1 MEADEDHL
9 LSCEDM
15 AKILASEEGLRKYV
29 GGRKYV
35 AVLNQCDDDT
45 RREGGEWIGEM
56 LRGWGVENV
65 VLTKLRNCRAGG
77 SNCKVLRRQYSI
89 DLKIT
94 IDSNYAENES
104 MLLVT

>member
-15 AKILASEEGLRKYV
+15 AKILASEEGLRKDV

-35 AVLNQCDDDT
+35 AVLNQCDVDT
-45 RREGGEWIGEM
+45 RREGGERIGEM

-77 SNCKVLRRQYSI
+77 ATVKF
-89 DLKIT
+89 
-94 IDSNYAENES
+94 
-104 MLLVT
+104 